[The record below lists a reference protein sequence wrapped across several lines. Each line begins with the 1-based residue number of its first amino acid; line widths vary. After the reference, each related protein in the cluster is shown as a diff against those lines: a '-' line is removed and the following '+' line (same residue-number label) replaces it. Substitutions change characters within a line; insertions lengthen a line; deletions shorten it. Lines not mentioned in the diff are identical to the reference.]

1 MKVNSL
7 IRKELEI
14 LTEKLHKES
23 KNLADRL
30 EVDGNINEKD
40 LAKLRENPTFG
51 RILYS
56 LTRLVSGSD
65 ILAMSD
71 EDMIT
76 HIRKVQQLETES

>member
-1 MKVNSL
+1 MRVNSL
-7 IRKELEI
+7 IQKELEI

-30 EVDGNINEKD
+30 EADGKSNEKD
-40 LAKLRENPTFG
+40 LAKLREKPTFG

-56 LTRLVSGSD
+56 LTRLLSGSD
-65 ILAMSD
+65 ILSMSD